1 MYQETQA
8 LKQTIIIAAI
18 SSRAYVQ
25 AAFEAGFDVIA
36 IDAFA
41 DVDTQ
46 AKCKQVFQVG
56 VPNGQFNAQQLIA
69 VINEIDLSH
78 CLNLCLGL
86 CFGAGFEAQPD
97 LLVAISERIPLL
109 GNTPQTVLACKN
121 PQLLAEFCAANHIA
135 MPAIQF
141 TRPINTLGW
150 LQKQIGGSGG
160 GHIKPVLPL
169 VKTVLSQEM
178 LNNQVV
184 YYQKVQAGTPYSCLF
199 LAYQK
204 KSQVIGF
211 NEQWCTPTSAQP
223 YRFGGAVSH
232 AELNEQVKKT
242 ISEVIVKATAFF
254 GLNGINSC
262 DFLLHDNDIY
272 LLEINP
278 RLSATIGLYACKK
291 ANLLAAHVQTCEGN
305 LQRWPVVEKQ
315 AHAMQIVYANDT
327 VFVPIDIDWPDWV
340 CDIPQPNSEIPAGTP
355 ICTVVADARTAKLA
369 KQKVLQRAAS
379 L

>member
-1 MYQETQA
+1 M
-8 LKQTIIIAAI
+8 KQTIIIAAI

-25 AAFEAGFDVIA
+25 AAFAAGFDVIA

-46 AKCKQVFQVG
+46 AQCKQVFQLAVK
-56 VPNGQFNAQQLIA
+56 NGQFDAQQLIA
-69 VINEIDLSH
+69 TLNKIDLNH
-78 CLNLCLGL
+78 CLGL

-97 LLVAISERIPLL
+97 LLSAICEHIPLL
-109 GNTPQTVLACKN
+109 GNAPETVVACKN

-160 GHIKPVLPL
+160 AHIKPVLPL
-169 VKTVLSQEM
+169 EI

-199 LAYQK
+199 LAHQK
-204 KSQVIGF
+204 NTQVIGF
-211 NEQWCTPTSAQP
+211 NEQWCTPANMPDSVQP

-232 AELNEQVKKT
+232 AELNESVKKV
-242 ISEVIVKATAFF
+242 ISEIVAKATAFF

-262 DFLLHDNDIY
+262 DFLLHDNAIY
-272 LLEINP
+272 MLEINP
-278 RLSATIGLYACKK
+278 RLSATVGLYACKK
-291 ANLLAAHVQTCEGN
+291 GNLFAAHVQACEGN
-305 LQRWPVVEKQ
+305 LQCWPVVEKQ
-315 AHAMQIVYANDT
+315 AHAMHIVYANNT
-327 VFVPIDIDWPDWV
+327 ANVPIDMDWPDWV
-340 CDIPQPNSEIPAGTP
+340 SDIPQPNSEIPAGAP
-355 ICTVVADARTAKLA
+355 ICTVLADARSAKLA

>member
-1 MYQETQA
+1 M
-8 LKQTIIIAAI
+8 KQIIIIAAI

-46 AKCKQVFQVG
+46 AKCKQLFQVD
-56 VPNGQFNAQQLIA
+56 VRNGQFDAQQLITTL
-69 VINEIDLSH
+69 NKIDLSH

-97 LLVAISERIPLL
+97 LLARISERIPLL
-109 GNTPQTVLACKN
+109 GNTAQTVAACKN
-121 PQLLAEFCAANHIA
+121 PQLLLEFCTTNHIA
-135 MPAIQF
+135 MPVIQF

-150 LQKQIGGSGG
+150 LQKYIGGSGG
-160 GHIKPVLPL
+160 AHIKPVLPL
-169 VKTVLSQEM
+169 DMSALTLEM
-178 LNNQVV
+178 PNHQAV

-199 LAYQK
+199 LAHQK
-204 KSQVIGF
+204 NSQVIGF
-211 NEQWCTPTSAQP
+211 NEQWCTPSSMPDSIQP

-232 AELNEQVKKT
+232 AELNEQVKKS
-242 ISEVIVKATAFF
+242 ISECVAKATMFF
-254 GLNGINSC
+254 GLNGMNSC
-262 DFLLHDNDIY
+262 DFLLHDHAIY

-291 ANLLAAHVQTCEGN
+291 GNLLAAHVQACEGN

-315 AHAMQIVYANDT
+315 AHAMQIVYANNIAY
-327 VFVPIDIDWPDWV
+327 VPVDMDWPDWV
-340 CDIPQPNSEIPAGTP
+340 CDIPQPNSEIPAGAP
-355 ICTVVADARTAKLA
+355 ICTVVADAHTAKLA

>member
-1 MYQETQA
+1 M
-8 LKQTIIIAAI
+8 KQTIIIAAI

-46 AKCKQVFQVG
+46 AQCKQVFQIAVN
-56 VPNGQFNAQQLIA
+56 NGQFDAQQLIA
-69 VINEIDLSH
+69 TLNKIDLNH
-78 CLNLCLGL
+78 CLGF

-97 LLVAISERIPLL
+97 LLAAISEQISLL
-109 GNTPQTVLACKN
+109 GNAPQTVAACKN

-141 TRPINTLGW
+141 TRPINALGW

-160 GHIKPVLPL
+160 AHIKPALPL
-169 VKTVLSQEM
+169 EILS
-178 LNNQVV
+178 NQAV
-184 YYQKVQAGTPYSCLF
+184 YYQKVQAGTPHSCLF

-204 KSQVIGF
+204 NTQVIGF
-211 NEQWCTPTSAQP
+211 NEQWCAPANTHP

-232 AELNEQVKKT
+232 TELNEQVKKS
-242 ISEVIVKATAFF
+242 ISELVAKATAFF
-254 GLNGINSC
+254 GLNGMNSC
-262 DFLLHDNDIY
+262 DFLLHNNTIY

-278 RLSATIGLYACKK
+278 RLSATMGLYACKK
-291 ANLLAAHVQTCEGN
+291 GNLLAAHVQACVGN
-305 LQRWPVVEKQ
+305 LQCWPVVEKQ
-315 AHAMQIVYANDT
+315 AHAMHIVYANNT
-327 VFVPIDIDWPDWV
+327 AYVPIDMDWPEWV
-340 CDIPQPNSEIPAGTP
+340 CDIPQPQSEIAAGAP
-355 ICTVVADARTAKLA
+355 ICTVLADARSAKLA

>member
-1 MYQETQA
+1 M
-8 LKQTIIIAAI
+8 KQTIIIAAI
-18 SSRAYVQ
+18 SSRIYIQ

-46 AKCKQVFQVG
+46 AKCKQLFQVD
-56 VPNGQFNAQQLIA
+56 VQNGQFDAQQLIA
-69 VINEIDLSH
+69 TLNKIDLSH

-97 LLVAISERIPLL
+97 LLARISERIPLL
-109 GNTPQTVLACKN
+109 GNTTQTVAACKN
-121 PQLLAEFCAANHIA
+121 PQLLTDFCASNHIA
-135 MPAIQF
+135 MPVIQF

-150 LQKQIGGSGG
+150 LQKKIGGSGG
-160 GHIKPVLPL
+160 THIKLVLPL
-169 VKTVLSQEM
+169 EM

-184 YYQKVQAGTPYSCLF
+184 YYQKVQAGIPYSCLF
-199 LAYQK
+199 LAHQK
-204 KSQVIGF
+204 NSQVIGF
-211 NEQWCTPTSAQP
+211 NEQWCMPSSMPDSVQP

-232 AELNEQVKKT
+232 AELNEQVKKS
-242 ISEVIVKATAFF
+242 ISECVAKATVFF

-262 DFLLHDNDIY
+262 DFLLHDSAIY
-272 LLEINP
+272 FLEINP
-278 RLSATIGLYACKK
+278 RLSATMGLYTCKK
-291 ANLLAAHVQTCEGN
+291 GNLLTAHVQACEGN

-315 AHAMQIVYANDT
+315 AHAMHIVYANDT
-327 VFVPIDIDWPDWV
+327 AFVPVDMDWPDWV
-340 CDIPQPNSEIPAGTP
+340 CDIPQPNSEIPVGAP